1 MKLPLLMI
9 FSALCTLPAVAQ
21 DSRWTTFKTLR
32 DNWGKVEHQI
42 DRTTIRQEGP
52 YRIFWTR
59 LWLPASKQPLAISS
73 GEQLYFVSQKFAV
86 DCTQHRFASQFIDS
100 TDPKERKRN
109 ADLRTVRW
117 DGLDKNP
124 VIDRAVC
131 SAGK

>member
-9 FSALCTLPAVAQ
+9 FSVLCTLPAAAQ
-21 DSRWTTFKTLR
+21 DSRWTTFKTVR

-42 DRTTIRQEGP
+42 DRATIQQEGP

-59 LWLPASKQPLAISS
+59 VWLPAKKQPLAISS
-73 GEQLYFVSQKFAV
+73 SQQLYIVSQKFAV
-86 DCTQHRFASQFIDS
+86 DCTQHRFTSQFIDS

-124 VIDRAVC
+124 VIARAVC

>member
-1 MKLPLLMI
+1 MKLPLLI
-9 FSALCTLPAVAQ
+9 TFSALCTLPAAAQ
-21 DSRWTTFKTLR
+21 DNRWITFKTLR

-59 LWLPASKQPLAISS
+59 LWLPSSKQPLAIGS

-86 DCTQHRFASQFIDS
+86 DCTQRRFASQFIDS

-109 ADLRTVRW
+109 ADLRTVAW
-117 DGLDKNP
+117 AGLDKNP